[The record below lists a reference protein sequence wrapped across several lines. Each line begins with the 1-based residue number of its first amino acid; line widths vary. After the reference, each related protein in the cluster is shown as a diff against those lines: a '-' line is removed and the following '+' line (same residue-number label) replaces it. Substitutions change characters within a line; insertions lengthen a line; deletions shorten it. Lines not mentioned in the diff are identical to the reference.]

1 VAGRFAMFY
10 IPGRGG
16 YFFSTEPVD
25 RPVFLDIG
33 IVDGKYLQF
42 TVDNDTYDCV
52 SDADVLTH
60 SERGQLWV
68 YHDASYKPA
77 ANLTNSD
84 PESSRDEFFT
94 ASADS
99 LRWWLQ

>member
-1 VAGRFAMFY
+1 VQIRLNQPGATADAGSERSAQIRFSALKVSINNQPGLPSGAVSIVAGRFAMFY

-42 TVDNDTYDCV
+42 TVTMTPMTVC
-52 SDADVLTH
+52 
-60 SERGQLWV
+60 RMQMC
-68 YHDASYKPA
+68 
-77 ANLTNSD
+77 
-84 PESSRDEFFT
+84 
-94 ASADS
+94 
-99 LRWWLQ
+99 